1 MTQHFIDIA
10 DHDPA
15 LLKDMIAQAIM
26 MKADKT
32 INRGLLDGK
41 TVALIFEKPSTRT
54 RVSFEVGIRELGA
67 TPLVLKSEEMQLGR
81 GETIAD
87 TARVMSR
94 YVDAI
99 MIRTSRHE
107 IITELAQY
115 ASVPVINGLTD
126 KSHPCQVMA
135 DVMTMAEIKATDQNY
150 DDLKV
155 AWFGDGNNVANSWVE
170 AAAAFGFALDL
181 AVPPQLKPDGAVVDR
196 AINGGARIS
205 FHDDPAAAAC
215 DADVMVTDTW
225 SSMGMPGGYSNSGE
239 RQDLLRRFQI
249 DQRLMS
255 KADAAAVFMHCLP
268 VYRGQEATAEVVD
281 GPQSVIWQE
290 AENRLHV
297 QKAIMAWLMGT
308 DEVRSGQKS

>member
-26 MKADKT
+26 MKADQT
-32 INRGLLDGK
+32 INRGLLAGK
-41 TVALIFEKPSTRT
+41 TIALIFEKPSTRT
-54 RVSFEVGIRELGA
+54 RVSFEVGIHELGA

-135 DVMTMAEIKATDQNY
+135 DVMTMAEIKAPDQDY
-150 DDLKV
+150 GDLKV

-181 AVPPQLKPDGAVVDR
+181 AVPSQLKPHAAVVDQ

-249 DQRLMS
+249 DQQLMA
-255 KADAAAVFMHCLP
+255 KASDNAVFMHCLP